1 MDIYNIHPNT
11 DKPIQ
16 KPEKFEQMKEIAAK
30 LSQGMRQVRID
41 LYELNGRIYFGEY
54 TFFHGG
60 GFQLFYPEE
69 WERRLGDW
77 IDIESK

>member
-11 DKPIQ
+11 DKVIE
-16 KPEKFEQMKEIAAK
+16 KPTMFEEMKEIAGR
-30 LSQGMRQVRID
+30 LSKGMRQVRID
-41 LYELNGRIYFGEY
+41 LYELNGKIYFGEY

-60 GFQLFYPEE
+60 GFQLFKPEE

-77 IDIESK
+77 IDLS